1 MVINFSGPMK
11 SYIVKENQ
19 ICSEVSENLRY
30 RQKKTHFTL
39 YNRIIV
45 VFSCLVSGSP
55 PPSVSWSV
63 DNVQI
68 NPAGTVSHR
77 ETVLSQEAFPMD
89 K

>member
-1 MVINFSGPMK
+1 MK

-19 ICSEVSENLRY
+19 IGSGVSVIPPY
-30 RQKKTHFTL
+30 IKKKTHFTL
-39 YNRIIV
+39 YNRIID

-63 DNVQI
+63 DNVPI

-77 ETVLSQEAFPMD
+77 DTVLSQEAFPMD